1 MLEGESITSYNCSMS
16 KIDLLSLRPTQFALG
31 MLEVETK
38 VRKLQKLSDDELKD
52 YLKEHP
58 VPVVR
63 APDGEVYLID
73 HHHLVRAC
81 WELGID
87 KLVLEEKEDF
97 SKLSEEQFWK
107 KMDSLKWLY
116 LHDQFG
122 KGPHSATLLPRDVRG
137 LADDP
142 FRSLAWALREEKGF
156 NKSPVPFCEFSWAEF
171 LRSHILIHPAK
182 IGFKEALKHA
192 VELCHKPEAKKLPGY
207 IE

>member
-1 MLEGESITSYNCSMS
+1 MS

-38 VRKLQKLSDDELKD
+38 VRKLRKMSEDELKD

-107 KMDSLKWLY
+107 KMRSSKWLY

-142 FRSLAWALREEKGF
+142 FRSLAWALREKKGY
-156 NKSPVPFCEFSWAEF
+156 NKSAIPFCEFSWAEF
-171 LRSHILIHPAK
+171 LRGHILIHPAK

-207 IE
+207 VE